1 MSAEPNFSHSS
12 DIVPQLLSEIHPHT
26 KVVSDYTKI
35 ASYEAQLSFPFI
47 PDYCK
52 FFVIFNPLNYFNFPI
67 FSLYYIKDLFTS
79 LLSYSVESREKS
91 ARIQY

>member
-1 MSAEPNFSHSS
+1 M
-12 DIVPQLLSEIHPHT
+12 LSEIHPHT

-52 FFVIFNPLNYFNFPI
+52 SLVIFKPLIFFYFAHFQFVNFVPI
-67 FSLYYIKDLFTS
+67 NVKKFND
-79 LLSYSVESREKS
+79 ES
-91 ARIQY
+91 